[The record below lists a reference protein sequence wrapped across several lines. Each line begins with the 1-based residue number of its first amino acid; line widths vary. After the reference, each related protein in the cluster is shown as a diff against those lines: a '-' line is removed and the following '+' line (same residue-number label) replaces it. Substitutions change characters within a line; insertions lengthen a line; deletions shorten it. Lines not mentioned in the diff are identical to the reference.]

1 MINWNEAKWT
11 FSELKFLDLKI
22 KTKYTI
28 LISSYQK
35 SFYGKWLILIS
46 SLLLYAHQISLLVLE
61 VRLYD
66 SQAYR
71 WLLYDNENVVNITTA
86 ASSIFGA
93 SVLKVIMIGFLYKFK
108 GLLYTNNMSI
118 LKRILNHKIPS
129 KQ

>member
-1 MINWNEAKWT
+1 MFLEK
-11 FSELKFLDLKI
+11 KFLDLKI

-46 SLLLYAHQISLLVLE
+46 NLLLYARQISLLVLE
-61 VRLYD
+61 VRLCD

-71 WLLYDNENVVNITTA
+71 WLLYENENVANVTTA